1 MESAVVGVSISGKS
15 IVAGKVKN
23 GTIEKS
29 ITRKIYNRGSE
40 EEILSEVFSVISEVK
55 DDEVAGIGIG
65 VPSLVDVEKGIVYR
79 VQNIPS
85 WREVHLKEI
94 LENHFGLKVYV
105 NNDANCFAIGEMY
118 FGKTAGYENSVG
130 LIIGA
135 GVGAGVIFKSHLYS
149 GTNCGAG
156 EFGEIP
162 FRDHNYEY
170 YLNDAY
176 FEYKYG
182 VAASTFLNRANK
194 KDKIA
199 KAIFEHYGT
208 DLGNLIK
215 TILFTVDPE
224 IIVIG
229 GSLSKAFPWFEK
241 SMWDKINTFPYKHAL
256 GKLKI
261 VASGQ
266 EEIAV
271 LGAAAL
277 YFDAQNQRLKK

>member
-1 MESAVVGVSISGKS
+1 MKKAVVGVSIGGKTL
-15 IVAGKVKN
+15 IAGKVKN
-23 GTIEKS
+23 GIIEKS
-29 ITRKIYNRGSE
+29 ITRKINNKAPE
-40 EEILSEVFSVISEVK
+40 DEIIAEVFDIINEVK

-79 VQNIPS
+79 VMNIPS
-85 WREVHLKEI
+85 WREVHIKE
-94 LENHFGLKVYV
+94 LLTNQFGLEVYV

-118 FGKTAGYENSVG
+118 FGKTKGIENSVG
-130 LIIGA
+130 LILGS
-135 GVGAGVIFKSHLYS
+135 GVGAGVIFKGHLYS

-162 FRDHNYEY
+162 FRDFNYEY

-176 FEYKYG
+176 FDYKYG
-182 VAASTFLNRANK
+182 VSAYTFLNRANK

-199 KAIFEHYGT
+199 RAIFEHYGN

-224 IIVIG
+224 MIVIG
-229 GSLSKAFPWFEK
+229 GPLSKAFRWFEK
-241 SMWDKINTFPYKHAL
+241 GMWDKINTFPYKHAL

-261 VASGQ
+261 VESGQ
-266 EEIAV
+266 EDIAV

-277 YFDAQNQRLKK
+277 YFDAQNQSLKK

>member
-1 MESAVVGVSISGKS
+1 MDNAVIGISLGGKTLL
-15 IVAGKVKN
+15 AGKVKN
-23 GTIEKS
+23 GRIEKS
-29 ITRKIYNRGSE
+29 ITRKINNKGPE
-40 EEILSEVFSVISEVK
+40 NEILAEVFDVINEVK

-79 VQNIPS
+79 VQNIPT

-94 LENHFGLKVYV
+94 LESHFGLKIYV

-118 FGKTAGYENSVG
+118 FGKTEGHENSVG
-130 LIIGA
+130 LILGA
-135 GVGAGVIFKSHLYS
+135 GVGAGIIFKSHLYS

-156 EFGEIP
+156 EFGDIP
-162 FRDHNYEY
+162 YRDFTYEY

-182 VAASTFLNRANK
+182 VAASTFLNRAKK

-199 KAIFEHYGT
+199 LAIFEQYGN

-215 TILFTVDPE
+215 TTLFAVDPQ
-224 IIVIG
+224 IIVVG
-229 GSLSKAFPWFEK
+229 GSLAKAFPYFEK
-241 SMWDKINTFPYKHAL
+241 SMWDKVNTFPYRHAIS
-256 GKLKI
+256 KLKI
-261 VASGQ
+261 VPSGQ
-266 EEIAV
+266 EDIAV

-277 YFDAQNQRLKK
+277 YFDAKNQRLKK